1 MPALSALAYRGFV
14 MDWFSR
20 SLRKFCATGAGLSM
34 ALVFAILFFNALA
47 RYTIGKSVPWGEEL
61 PIYLTIYGVM
71 FGIGYAYALD
81 THIRF
86 TLFADMMPKKIA
98 HFFALIGDFACAFTG
113 LALAVS
119 GIQFAMRRGDLASSG
134 LKSTADW
141 LAQITNIELLK
152 WLGKVGTWQFAV
164 TLGGVLLF
172 FVASTKFFQRVTG
185 KIEEAK

>member
-1 MPALSALAYRGFV
+1 

-20 SLRKFCATGAGLSM
+20 SLRKFCAFGAGLSM
-34 ALVFAILFFNALA
+34 ALVFAILFFNALS

-86 TLFADMMPKKIA
+86 TLFADMMPKKVA
-98 HFFALIGDFACAFTG
+98 HILALVGDFACALTG

-119 GIQFAMRRGDLASSG
+119 GFHFAMRRGNLASSG

-141 LAQITNIELLK
+141 LAQVSNIELLK

-164 TLGGVLLF
+164 TLGGVILF
-172 FVASTKFFQRVTG
+172 LVASVKFIQRLTNNA
-185 KIEEAK
+185 EEAK